1 MDAKSGI
8 SCFTK
13 WGTMYVLLL
22 PIILA
27 MAVMG
32 SSLARQTN
40 QNNSMQR
47 HGNIS
52 IRSVTVNKVT
62 SQLAEGKVNKSAV
75 IGTAVV
81 LDCPHHIYDLAVWNV
96 YLHNGMWC
104 HLSYRTDE
112 WQESKN
118 CSEDTN
124 WLSRPEH
131 LPSLQIKSAQIS
143 NEGLY
148 RCSISDTNGTFFFSY
163 YLTVLVPPKV
173 SLSYNVNG
181 NPMCKATAGK
191 PAAQISWIPAG
202 DYKTKPEVSLK
213 GTETIIS
220 EYYVTNATQDDIAC
234 IVSHPAWEKSHV
246 FNLSL
251 AMNNAGR
258 TDLTRIL
265 YSSLICLL
273 GIFMLL
279 LFIYLW
285 RVFRGRKTDVT
296 VLKIPEAIS
305 TRLSFQESDTQP
317 YATFV
322 QVENVIYDKASDF
335 SPGFSSS
342 T

>member
-8 SCFTK
+8 SCGTK
-13 WGTMYVLLL
+13 YGTMYALLT
-22 PIILA
+22 IILA
-27 MAVMG
+27 MAIMG
-32 SSLARQTN
+32 SSLARETN
-40 QNNSMQR
+40 QNNSVQS
-47 HGNIS
+47 HNNIS

-75 IGTAVV
+75 IGATVV
-81 LDCPHHIYDLAVWNV
+81 LDCPRHIYDLVVWNA
-96 YLHNGMWC
+96 YLYNGIWC
-104 HLSYRTDE
+104 HLSYWTKHD
-112 WQESKN
+112 QESKN
-118 CSEDTN
+118 CSENSN
-124 WLSRPEH
+124 WLSRPRH
-131 LPSLQIKSAQIS
+131 PPSLQIKSAQIS

-148 RCSISDTNGTFFFSY
+148 RCSISDANGTFFFSY
-163 YLTVLVPPKV
+163 YLTVLVPPSV

-181 NPMCKATAGK
+181 NPVCKAAAGK
-191 PAAQISWIPAG
+191 PAAQISWTPEG

-234 IVSHPAWEKSHV
+234 IVSHPAWEESRV
-246 FNLSL
+246 FSLSL
-251 AMNNAGR
+251 DMDSAGR
-258 TDLTRIL
+258 TDPMRIL

-273 GIFMLL
+273 GIFVLV

-285 RVFRGRKTDVT
+285 KIFRGRKTDVT
-296 VLKIPEAIS
+296 TLKIPEAIS